1 MYASGGSVNSL
12 SSTAPMYAS
21 GGRVNS
27 LSPRVKTSVGNFFM
41 SEQSFTPPLSN
52 ISESCSITS
61 LGGVSKEVPVSIMA
75 PQDGSQALNDP
86 AEEPL
91 SAKVVIFVA
100 QKSLPNTGTETK
112 AVSWLR

>member
-21 GGRVNS
+21 GGSVNS

-41 SEQSFTPPLSN
+41 SEQSFTCPLSS

-61 LGGVSKEVPVSIMA
+61 LGGVSKDVPVSMMA

-86 AEEPL
+86 AIDALVEPL
-91 SAKVVIFVA
+91 RAKVVIFVA
-100 QKSLPNTGTETK
+100 QKSLPNTGTDT
-112 AVSWLR
+112 